1 MRVGLAC
8 SQELPYLL
16 MFLPYASWQNVVNT
30 FTQTARS
37 DRCAF
42 LGNVVVGRDV
52 SVPELR
58 EAYHAVVLV
67 SAWGRGYERR
77 GHGRQEAG
85 AEAWSV
91 AASFL
96 RVMEQRTTNAWK
108 FLARSCLEWSQP
120 GPLWAGTMGF
130 LRTRR

>member
-1 MRVGLAC
+1 M
-8 SQELPYLL
+8 
-16 MFLPYASWQNVVNT
+16 
-30 FTQTARS
+30 
-37 DRCAF
+37 
-42 LGNVVVGRDV
+42 

-67 SAWGRGYERR
+67 SAGGRGHERR
-77 GHGRQEAG
+77 GRERQEAG
-85 AEAWSV
+85 AEAWGM

-96 RVMEQRTTNAWK
+96 RVMEQRTTSAWK